1 MAAGSC
7 RLTTIM
13 LRKLSFRQARCR
25 DMIGGQYQIPAISFQ
40 GEENIAREVTPRLFP
55 SDVRAIVVPCRACMR
70 PGRLD
75 YSMLSW
81 TSDFSAEPV
90 GFGNSSRNALQ
101 ATSCRSWLVS
111 RCQQSTRY
119 LSIFNAW
126 VQTEE

>member
-1 MAAGSC
+1 MATGSC

-40 GEENIAREVTPRLFP
+40 GEENIAREVTPRLSP

-90 GFGNSSRNALQ
+90 AFGLSSRNALQ
-101 ATSCRSWLVS
+101 PLATVG
-111 RCQQSTRY
+111 
-119 LSIFNAW
+119 
-126 VQTEE
+126 